1 MLNYVSVVPLNIKGM
16 VVEAIT
22 PERVYVPTDAGTY
35 SAAFH
40 YAFYLW
46 KMGATIVG
54 VPSSQALNTIPL
66 YLLDIIEGKR

>member
-1 MLNYVSVVPLNIKGM
+1 MSNYASVAPLNIK

-22 PERVYVPTDAGTY
+22 PERVYVLTDAGTY